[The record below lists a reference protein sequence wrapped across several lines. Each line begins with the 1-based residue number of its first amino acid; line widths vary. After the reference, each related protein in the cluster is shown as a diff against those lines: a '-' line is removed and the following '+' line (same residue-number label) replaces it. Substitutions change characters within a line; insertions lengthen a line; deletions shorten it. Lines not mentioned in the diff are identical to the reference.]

1 MALRGIRRPR
11 VTQVPA
17 GRVVKA
23 SMMSAPTALPGGY
36 TVPAGSTVTDAT
48 SMLGMLQAR
57 TAAAVNGA
65 VPLPRNEGFAALFGP
80 GAPLLPSP
88 FNQPNPRT
96 GQADPRQTEYPVSYN
111 ILSNER
117 PIPWS
122 TLRGAADKVD
132 IIRLC
137 LRTRKDELT
146 QMEWGFGFTAD
157 AEQQL
162 GITSTAAKREMRD
175 KYSAQFAKLKSFWSV
190 PDKTND
196 LSWSEWLGMLLEERF
211 VLDALSIYPRLTYGG
226 DLASLEIIDG
236 STIKPL
242 IDEYGNRPRPPA
254 PAYQQWLYGFPRGE
268 YTDDGASDTWEGT
281 AGSLIYK
288 PYTRRTQSPYGFPEV
303 EQALVSAD
311 VYLRRQDWMRQEYT
325 AGSLGRTMLKTDAQ
339 VASLTPEQRRAWQVA
354 FNDELAGDTR
364 ARLGDFTLLPAG
376 FDPVVSAD
384 VAERYKADYDEFL
397 VKLLCAH
404 MATQPSEIGFTPSNG
419 LGGAG
424 FSDAQEDVTYRK
436 SLKPTISWLVDI
448 VNAISAQYLDM
459 PPEITMQF
467 LGMESEDEQ
476 AADSVADTRVKGGR
490 MTLNE
495 DRDRTGQPRY
505 TFAEADMPMLMTAR
519 GVVFLEGA
527 SETEP
532 AGVEV
537 GPAQAPPAG
546 PAMGAAGGG
555 SSPDNAPTDGGAP
568 PDSGE
573 DTANEDETTAAK
585 AELVA
590 FRRFLGKRGKLTREF
605 TFTEL
610 GANGDVLNEV
620 AKVDAEWAAEL
631 AGDLAKGF
639 DPGESRDFHGRWGG
653 GGGAKPAG
661 QTYGDSKGHTIEI
674 TAKHKK
680 DVKAAKLST
689 QQQME
694 YSARRFKGESHEDAL
709 AHAKAS
715 PRKADGGVG
724 GLFKAG
730 GAGGRDRAPEGARPD
745 HRQEHAGYPLHVA
758 GVGP

>member
-11 VTQVPA
+11 VVGVPA
-17 GRVVKA
+17 GRIVKA
-23 SMMSAPTALPGGY
+23 SSMTSGPTSLPGGLAL
-36 TVPAGSTVTDAT
+36 PSGSSVTDAT
-48 SMLGMLQAR
+48 SMLGMLQGR
-57 TAAAVNGA
+57 TQAAVQGA
-65 VPLPRNEGFAALFGP
+65 IPLDRSSGFWAQFGP
-80 GAPLLPSP
+80 GAPLYPSP
-88 FNQPNPRT
+88 LNTVNPRT
-96 GQADPRQTEYPVSYN
+96 GQQDPRQTEYPVSYN
-111 ILSNER
+111 ILSNDR

-122 TLRGAADKVD
+122 TLRAAADKVD

-146 QMEWGFGFTAD
+146 QMDWGFGFTAD

-162 GITSTAAKREMRD
+162 GITTTSAKRAMRD
-175 KYSAQFAKLKSFWSV
+175 KYSAQFAKLKSFWAI

-236 STIKPL
+236 STVKPL

-288 PYTRRTQSPYGFPEV
+288 PYVRRTQSPYGFPEV
-303 EQALVSAD
+303 EQALISAD
-311 VYLRRQDWMRQEYT
+311 IYLRRQDWMRQEYT
-325 AGSLGRTMLKTDAQ
+325 AGSLPRTMLKTD
-339 VASLTPEQRRAWQVA
+339 VSIGELTPQQRRAWEIA
-354 FNDELAGDTR
+354 FNDDLAGSTQ
-364 ARLGDFTLLPAG
+364 ARQGDFTLLPSG

-436 SLKPTISWLVDI
+436 SLRPTLSWLIDI
-448 VNAISAQYLDM
+448 VNAISTQYLDM
-459 PPEITMQF
+459 PPELTMQF

-476 AADSVADTRVKGGR
+476 AADTIADTRVKGGR

-505 TFAEADMPMLMTAR
+505 NFTEADMPMLMTAR

-532 AGVEV
+532 PGVEV
-537 GPAQAPPAG
+537 GPPQAPPVSTAPTGSGSAPPAG
-546 PAMGAAGGG
+546 DG
-555 SSPDNAPTDGGAP
+555 SSPDDATDGDVP

-573 DTANEDETTAAK
+573 DTAKTELAAY
-585 AELVA
+585 
-590 FRRFLGKRGKLTREF
+590 RRWAKKDRARPFEF
-605 TFTEL
+605 TAVSKAL
-610 GANGDVLNEV
+610 
-620 AKVDAEWAAEL
+620 AEQ
-631 AGDLAKGF
+631 AGVDLARVVF
-639 DPGESRDFHGRWGG
+639 
-653 GGGAKPAG
+653 
-661 QTYGDSKGHTIEI
+661 
-674 TAKHKK
+674 
-680 DVKAAKLST
+680 KAA
-689 QQQME
+689 
-694 YSARRFKGESHEDAL
+694 D
-709 AHAKAS
+709 
-715 PRKADGGVG
+715 
-724 GLFKAG
+724 
-730 GAGGRDRAPEGARPD
+730 AGGRGGAPEGARHD
-745 HRQEHAGYPLHVA
+745 HREEHEGYPLHVA
-758 GVGP
+758 GVGS